1 MEQNAAK
8 PANPPSKTRR
18 IVSIVSIVTFVL
30 LLAFLAFFVGK
41 PLLGTL
47 KDPAAFRAWIDAR
60 GVWGRLAFIGMCIL
74 QVVVAFIPGEPFEL
88 AAGYAFGALEGT
100 LLVWFGLVLG
110 STIVFLFV
118 RKFGVKLVEAVFPRE
133 KIDSLPLLNN
143 EKALN
148 ATAFLLFF
156 IPGTPK
162 DLLTYAAGLTKIK
175 ILPWVLLTS
184 VARLP
189 SIITSTVSGSALG
202 TQRYVLAAVVFGAT
216 ALLSGA
222 GFLIYRVT
230 EKKRALREAGE
241 RIAAQTLYVP
251 PEEESAEQEPSD
263 SATSK

>member
-1 MEQNAAK
+1 MEQNATK

-18 IVSIVSIVTFVL
+18 IVSIVSIAAFVL
-30 LLAFLAFFVGK
+30 LLVFLTVFVGK
-41 PLLGTL
+41 PLISTL
-47 KDPAAFRAWIDAR
+47 KDPAAFRVWIDAR
-60 GVWGRLAFIGMCIL
+60 GVWGKLAFIGMCVL
-74 QVVVAFIPGEPFEL
+74 QVIVAFIPGEPFEL

-100 LLVWFGLVLG
+100 LLVWFGLALG

-133 KIDSLPLLNN
+133 KIDALPLLNN

-175 ILPWVLLTS
+175 VLPWVLLTS

-202 TQRYVLAAVVFGAT
+202 TKRYVLAAVVFGLT

-222 GFLIYRVT
+222 GFLIYRAA
-230 EKKRALREAGE
+230 EKKRALREAGD

-251 PEEESAEQEPSD
+251 KDDSAERQTND
-263 SATSK
+263 SGSNE